1 MTAQPSD
8 RDRTDYGP
16 FAHLTVPNTALYRQ
30 VMRAFLAA
38 KERFAVHLRPE
49 DVYAALPPERR
60 PGDPDAVV
68 KALDSLVEWGNL
80 RADPDTSRVT
90 AVEDFYR
97 KRFIYQLTQAGE
109 AAEQALSAYDEALG
123 RRGAL
128 QAVALHDIVTQ
139 LRALLVIAAE
149 REEDG
154 PDAAKAHLAL
164 SALTARFDALAENAR
179 AFMGSLQRTI
189 DLHGVEVEV
198 FLAYKD
204 RLIQYLERFIQDL
217 ITLGGRIALLVGEL
231 ERDGTADGLLRLA
244 AAREAADAAP
254 EEAADAEARA
264 YERWAARWA
273 GLSAWF
279 VSADGR
285 PAQARLLRGRALG
298 AIPQLLAV
306 VRQLNE
312 RRAGRSDRSAD
323 FRALARWFAE
333 APDDAARHRLW
344 RAAFGLYPARHLTV
358 DADTLDERAARPEP
372 AATPWAEAEP
382 LRISPQLRR
391 TGSYERRG
399 KARKVQDRSE
409 QRRLLAEIAARQ
421 TAEIAAARA
430 RLATDG
436 TTRLSALGELD
447 PAAFGLFL
455 RLLGDALATWR
466 PGMTTT
472 VTTSNDGT
480 MEIRL
485 TALAD
490 GTTAEI
496 RTPGGAFRGPDHLVE
511 ITDLTRDG
519 RVRADGSGADTATG
533 TATGTAAGHPGG
545 TGTSAPGAAGA
556 GAADPRHAAEAA
568 GPRGAAATT
577 GPRDAADTA
586 PAEPRHTAATTGQ
599 PGAADTAAAQPR
611 TVVHGPGNTG
621 ADAREAVA
629 DSVEKPEGAAGTT
642 ARQQGGAR

>member
-1 MTAQPSD
+1 MTSRPVEPD
-8 RDRTDYGP
+8 RAGPAEAAHSAGSSTETPYAP
-16 FAHLTVPNTALYRQ
+16 FAHLTAPNATLYRQ
-30 VMRAFLAA
+30 VMRVFLTA

-49 DVYAALPPERR
+49 DVHAALPPEHR
-60 PGDPDAVV
+60 PAGPDAVV
-68 KALDSLVEWGNL
+68 KALDSLVGWGNL

-97 KRFIYQLTQAGE
+97 RRFIYQLTQGGE
-109 AAEQALSAYDEALG
+109 AAEQALSVYDEALG

-128 QAVALHDIVTQ
+128 QAVALHDIVTH
-139 LRALLVIAAE
+139 LRALLVLAAE
-149 REEDG
+149 EE

-164 SALTARFDALAENAR
+164 SALTGRFEALAENAR

-217 ITLGGRIALLVGEL
+217 ITLGGRIALLIAEL
-231 ERDGTADGLLRLA
+231 EDRDRVGLLLRLA

-254 EEAADAEARA
+254 DEADTAEAQA
-264 YERWAARWA
+264 YERWAGRWA
-273 GLSAWF
+273 GLTAWF

-285 PAQARLLRGRALG
+285 ESQARLLRSRALG

-333 APDDAARHRLW
+333 APDDDARHRLW
-344 RAAFGLYPARHLTV
+344 RAAFGLYSARHFTV
-358 DADTLDERAARPEP
+358 DADTLADRAARPVP
-372 AATPWAEAEP
+372 PATPWAEAEP

-399 KARKVQDRSE
+399 KPRRVQDRSE
-409 QRRLLAEIAARQ
+409 QRRQLAELAAKQ
-421 TAEIAAARA
+421 AEEIAAARA

-447 PAAFGLFL
+447 PVAFALFL

-466 PGMTTT
+466 PGTTT
-472 VTTSNDGT
+472 TAATSNDGT

-485 TALAD
+485 TALDD
-490 GTTAEI
+490 GTKAEI
-496 RTPGGAFRGPDHLVE
+496 RTPGGVFRGPDHSVE
-511 ITDLTRDG
+511 ITDLTQG
-519 RVRADGSGADTATG
+519 I
-533 TATGTAAGHPGG
+533 P
-545 TGTSAPGAAGA
+545 
-556 GAADPRHAAEAA
+556 
-568 GPRGAAATT
+568 
-577 GPRDAADTA
+577 
-586 PAEPRHTAATTGQ
+586 
-599 PGAADTAAAQPR
+599 
-611 TVVHGPGNTG
+611 
-621 ADAREAVA
+621 AREV
-629 DSVEKPEGAAGTT
+629 
-642 ARQQGGAR
+642 R

>member
-1 MTAQPSD
+1 MTTQPAQPGRFGAAEPAS
-8 RDRTDYGP
+8 YGP
-16 FAHLTVPNTALYRQ
+16 FAHLTVPNTGLYRQ
-30 VMRAFLAA
+30 VMGVFMVA

-49 DVYAALPPERR
+49 EVYAALAPEHR
-60 PGDPDAVV
+60 PAGPDAVA

-97 KRFIYQLTQAGE
+97 KRFIYQLTRAGE

-139 LRALLVIAAE
+139 LQALLVLAAGQ
-149 REEDG
+149 EEGEPDG
-154 PDAAKAHLAL
+154 AKVHLAL
-164 SALTARFDALAENAR
+164 SALTSRFEALAENAR

-217 ITLGGRIALLVGEL
+217 ITLGGRIARLIGEL
-231 ERDGTADGLLRLA
+231 EEQGRAGVLLRLA
-244 AAREAADAAP
+244 AVREAGDAAP
-254 EEAADAEARA
+254 DEAETAQARA
-264 YERWAARWA
+264 HERWAAKWE

-285 PAQARLLRGRALG
+285 ESQARLLRGRALG

-323 FRALARWFAE
+323 FRTLARWFAE
-333 APDDAARHRLW
+333 APDDEARHRLW

-358 DADTLDERAARPEP
+358 GADTLEERAARPV
-372 AATPWAEAEP
+372 AASTPWAEAEP

-399 KARKVQDRSE
+399 RPRRVQDRSGH
-409 QRRLLAEIAARQ
+409 RLRLAEIAARQ
-421 TAEIAAARA
+421 AEEIAAART
-430 RLATDG
+430 RLAAGG
-436 TTRLSALGELD
+436 TARLSALGELD
-447 PAAFGLFL
+447 PVSFGLFL
-455 RLLGDALATWR
+455 GLLGDALAAWR
-466 PGMTTT
+466 PGVTTT

-485 TALAD
+485 TALDD
-490 GTTAEI
+490 GRRAEI
-496 RTPGGAFRGPDHLVE
+496 RTPGGVFQGPDHTVE
-511 ITDLTRDG
+511 ITDLTRSSP
-519 RVRADGSGADTATG
+519 VR
-533 TATGTAAGHPGG
+533 
-545 TGTSAPGAAGA
+545 
-556 GAADPRHAAEAA
+556 
-568 GPRGAAATT
+568 
-577 GPRDAADTA
+577 
-586 PAEPRHTAATTGQ
+586 EPR
-599 PGAADTAAAQPR
+599 
-611 TVVHGPGNTG
+611 
-621 ADAREAVA
+621 
-629 DSVEKPEGAAGTT
+629 
-642 ARQQGGAR
+642 

>member
-1 MTAQPSD
+1 MSPAS
-8 RDRTDYGP
+8 GP
-16 FAHLTVPNTALYRQ
+16 RGSEHAPFIHLTVPNAALYRQ
-30 VMRAFLAA
+30 VMCAFLAA

-49 DVYAALPPERR
+49 DVHAALPPEHR
-60 PGDPDAVV
+60 PTDPDAVV

-109 AAEQALSAYDEALG
+109 AAEQALSVYDEALG

-139 LRALLVIAAE
+139 LRALLVIVAE
-149 REEDG
+149 REEGG

-164 SALTARFDALAENAR
+164 SALTGRFEALAENAR
-179 AFMGSLQRTI
+179 AFMGSLQRTM

-217 ITLGGRIALLVGEL
+217 ITLGGRIAVLIGEL
-231 ERDGTADGLLRLA
+231 EQDGRAGVLLRLA

-254 EEAADAEARA
+254 EDAESAEEQA
-264 YERWAARWA
+264 YERWAAKWS
-273 GLSAWF
+273 GLTAWF
-279 VSADGR
+279 ISADGR
-285 PAQARLLRGRALG
+285 ESQARLLRGRALG

-323 FRALARWFAE
+323 FRTLARWFAE
-333 APDDAARHRLW
+333 APDDEARHRLW
-344 RAAFGLYPARHLTV
+344 RAAFGLYSARHLTV
-358 DADTLDERAARPEP
+358 DADTLAERTARPVP
-372 AATPWAEAEP
+372 ASMSWAEAEP

-399 KARKVQDRSE
+399 RARRVQDRSE
-409 QRRLLAEIAARQ
+409 QRHRLAEIAARQ
-421 TAEIAAARA
+421 AEEIAAARA
-430 RLATDG
+430 RLATDD
-436 TTRLSALGELD
+436 TIRLSTLGELD
-447 PAAFGLFL
+447 PVAFGLFL
-455 RLLGDALATWR
+455 QLLGDALATWR
-466 PGMTTT
+466 PGMTNT
-472 VTTSNDGT
+472 VATSNDGS

-496 RTPGGAFRGPDHLVE
+496 RTPGGTFRGPDHLIE
-511 ITDLTRDG
+511 ITDLTGPG
-519 RVRADGSGADTATG
+519 R
-533 TATGTAAGHPGG
+533 AG
-545 TGTSAPGAAGA
+545 
-556 GAADPRHAAEAA
+556 R
-568 GPRGAAATT
+568 
-577 GPRDAADTA
+577 
-586 PAEPRHTAATTGQ
+586 
-599 PGAADTAAAQPR
+599 PR
-611 TVVHGPGNTG
+611 TGR
-621 ADAREAVA
+621 D
-629 DSVEKPEGAAGTT
+629 D
-642 ARQQGGAR
+642 